1 MIKTF
6 SGNAFVFRTP
16 SKLATRFE
24 FDDNTLEL
32 VTNIV
37 KLKTIQLNGIQDR
50 FGSDLLTFQN
60 GICDMHGL
68 VLTNCTVNAGG
79 TGCQYVDTIFMN
91 NISGYFELTTNGEA
105 PTSNRFT
112 TLTNTVGQLRVKVHV
127 RNENLTRV
135 YMCIAE
141 FSFVNNGTLVLSNI
155 KLQESMRVGEAFPIS
170 ISVSGNYVTF
180 SILSGSTI
188 VSAKAFV
195 EHFAL

>member
-6 SGNAFVFRTP
+6 SGNAFIFRTP
-16 SKLATRFE
+16 GKPETRFE
-24 FDDNTLEL
+24 FEDNTLEL

-37 KLKTIQLNGIQDR
+37 KLRTIQLNGIQDR

-68 VLTNCTVNAGG
+68 VLTNCTVSSEN
-79 TGCQYVDTIFMN
+79 TEYVDTFFKN
-91 NISGYFELTTNGEA
+91 NISGTFELTSDGEA

-112 TLTNTVGQLRVKVHV
+112 TFTNTVGQLRVKVNV
-127 RNENLTRV
+127 RNAQLTRV

-155 KLQESMRVGEAFPIS
+155 NLQESMRVGEAFPIS
-170 ISVSGNYVTF
+170 ISVSGNYVTIN
-180 SILSGSTI
+180 ILSGSTI
-188 VSAKAFV
+188 VNAKAFV